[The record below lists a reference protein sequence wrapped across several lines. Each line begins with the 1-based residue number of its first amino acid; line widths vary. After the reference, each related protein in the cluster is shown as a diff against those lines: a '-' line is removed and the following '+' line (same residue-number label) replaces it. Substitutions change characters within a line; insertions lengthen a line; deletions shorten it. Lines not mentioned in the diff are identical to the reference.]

1 MTSNDAII
9 ELLIDR
15 EGPFNDDPDDAGGAT
30 NMGITGRTLR
40 RWRRESG
47 GHVPKPG
54 AETRE
59 AVRALRRPEVRVIY
73 RKLYL
78 ERWRVDRIKD
88 DGLREHLLDCV
99 VLYGPKAIRW
109 MQVFL
114 GVDADGIIGPI
125 TLRAVV
131 LGDRG
136 AATSRALFEARLMHT
151 ARRVKKKPDQAKF
164 LPGWTIRALGFL
176 E

>member
-1 MTSNDAII
+1 MTPNDTII
-9 ELLIDR
+9 EALIGR
-15 EGPFNDDPDDAGGAT
+15 EGPFNDDPIDAGGAT

-40 RWRRESG
+40 RWRRETG
-47 GHVPKPG
+47 GHVPKLG

-59 AVRALRRPEVRVIY
+59 AVKALRRPEVRAIY

-78 ERWRVDRIKD
+78 ERWRVDRIRS

-109 MQVFL
+109 MQRFA
-114 GVDADGIIGPI
+114 GVGADGIIGPI
-125 TLRAVV
+125 TLRAVTRRDPMTV
-131 LGDRG
+131 
-136 AATSRALFEARLMHT
+136 SRELVKARLMHT
-151 ARRVKKKPDQAKF
+151 ARRVKRQPDQAKF
-164 LPGWTIRALGFL
+164 LPGWTARALKFL